1 MTRKEEA
8 IFTNNL
14 VALLTGRGESHIGDK
29 EFFERLLCANS
40 CIARCLSS
48 FKDIY
53 DEINTDDKEDT
64 IVEKETPI
72 PPYYVACVT
81 VGKTCASLGL
91 FSTMEKA
98 QTRIIE
104 YENALNPSITH
115 YDWEEFIHAYAHDET
130 KITDYDISSE
140 FLDAN

>member
-8 IFTNNL
+8 YFETELADYI
-14 VALLTGRGESHIGDK
+14 IGDDETSDK
-29 EFFERLLCANS
+29 EFFERIICANNV
-40 CIARCLSS
+40 IARCLSR
-48 FKDIY
+48 FKNDY
-53 DEINTDDKEDT
+53 DELDTKNTIT
-64 IVEKETPI
+64 EKETPV

-104 YENALNPSITH
+104 YENALNSSITH

-130 KITDYDISSE
+130 KIIDYDISSE